1 MSSIVGKV
9 IHCKAAMAWEPGK
22 PLLIKEVEM
31 APPKRKWKFVL
42 RSSTLSSAILI
53 STSGKQRYLGL
64 WRGSNQKGYSCAHRK
79 SEKAICTASY
89 GLTMTG
95 K

>member
-1 MSSIVGKV
+1 MGARQTITDQGSGDGTSKKKMEVRLKILYAFLRYTD
-9 IHCKAAMAWEPGK
+9 IYFWEA
-22 PLLIKEVEM
+22 KEQNSVF
-31 APPKRKWKFVL
+31 PR
-42 RSSTLSSAILI
+42 ILGHEA
-53 STSGKQRYLGL
+53 SVYLGL

>member
-53 STSGKQRYLGL
+53 STSGKQRSKTQSFLAFLDMKHQY
-64 WRGSNQKGYSCAHRK
+64 
-79 SEKAICTASY
+79 T
-89 GLTMTG
+89 
-95 K
+95 